1 MAYTLQR
8 FGAITLPLYNRR
20 TDMSPVLPRTA
31 LLATAAGTFDAW
43 GSERAPQ
50 KLPHNITMA
59 CVLSEDAAAA
69 FRTAIDALRAAVG
82 TRASLYRL
90 ADDDATVHRCTA
102 RLIDMDYQRAVA
114 NIHHQELKLTFQ
126 QLDAWTGRRAEDWV
140 LDDGS
145 DLDDGLYLDTGD
157 VLITPPGASEV
168 TILGNLPA
176 KDVRITMN
184 FDGVDTDPA
193 YVVIPQSGVAIE
205 IAGPWANLDVLYIDA
220 EARTITLNGADCY
233 SRVNLDNGYLAYDH
247 TASEWLRLEP
257 GYNQVFAIGTA
268 LDSATL
274 QYVEAWA

>member
-8 FGAITLPLYNRR
+8 FGAITLPIYNRR
-20 TDMSPVLPRTA
+20 TDLSPVLPRTA

-114 NIHHQELKLTFQ
+114 NIRHQELKLVFQ
-126 QLDAWTGRRAEDWV
+126 QLDAWTGKRAEDWV

-145 DLDDGLYLDTGD
+145 DLDEGLYLDTGD

-176 KDVRITMN
+176 KDVRITLN
-184 FDGVDTDPA
+184 FDGADSDPA

-233 SRVNLDNGYLAYDH
+233 SRVNLDNGYGAYDH
-247 TASEWLRLEP
+247 TATEWLRLEP

-274 QYVEAWA
+274 EYVEAWA